1 VQRQG
6 REIRA
11 AAERFRTCLDGPG
24 GYDHVEDLLAVL
36 TASFGSLLLMTTI
49 ASAAA
54 GNDLLPS
61 PFHGDLQEG
70 DTMSDYDPKTNIHV
84 TPGPPSSSGGLYFIV
99 GALVVAV
106 LVGAY
111 FMFGAPGLHSNVA
124 RAPDRNVNVTVEQPA
139 QPAPANPAPAP
150 QRQQ

>member
-1 VQRQG
+1 
-6 REIRA
+6 
-11 AAERFRTCLDGPG
+11 
-24 GYDHVEDLLAVL
+24 
-36 TASFGSLLLMTTI
+36 
-49 ASAAA
+49 
-54 GNDLLPS
+54 
-61 PFHGDLQEG
+61 
-70 DTMSDYDPKTNIHV
+70 MSDYDPKANIHV
-84 TPGPPSSSGGLYFIV
+84 TSGPPSSAGGLYFIV